1 MFYKINYLIGGSC
14 NLLNLNIALEMIKNN
29 EFDHIFDVR
38 SNEEYEKGNYPG
50 SINIPHDLIT
60 NENTNKFSKN
70 SKILIYCRSGRRA
83 ELAVNK
89 FMSLGFN
96 NLFYIKESYDKL
108 LNS

>member
-1 MFYKINYLIGGSC
+1 
-14 NLLNLNIALEMIKNN
+14 MIKNN
-29 EFDHIFDVR
+29 DFDYIIDVR

-60 NENTNKFSKN
+60 NKNTTKFSKN
-70 SKILIYCRSGRRA
+70 SKILIYCRSGRRSK
-83 ELAVNK
+83 LAVNK